1 MVGDHFY
8 RDCSEK
14 VCLRSSA
21 LKKRIAGKREGTA
34 SEKALKQSMLD
45 VFVAKARKQEG

>member
-1 MVGDHFY
+1 VDI
-8 RDCSEK
+8 K
-14 VCLRSSA
+14 
-21 LKKRIAGKREGTA
+21 GKNVPGTA